1 MKYAIVVDSTTKFRK
16 DFMKE
21 ISNKIDVRVVP
32 VRIYID
38 QQEYNDSD
46 ELSDVIV
53 EAIKN
58 NQTVETSLPSIKL
71 VEELFEELSD
81 KYEKTYVL
89 SVSSVL
95 SGTYN
100 LFSTTASKYENIKVF
115 DSKSVSIQNTYIF
128 ERMVMD
134 ILNGKEIED
143 DDIIS
148 YKDDSLFLISVF
160 DLTQLHKSG
169 RIGKVTSILGKLMHV
184 KPILTVERTG
194 EVGLIAKALSSSK
207 LLSTL
212 DGYVL
217 TFIKKL
223 LQREGHQN
231 EENVSKIINNIGKL
245 NIEDIEKMF
254 AIYAAVGSEDYK
266 DFVYNIATKYS
277 IKPTFLDIGPAV
289 TVHVGLQGFGIL
301 IAKKVK

>member
-1 MKYAIVVDSTTKFRK
+1 
-16 DFMKE
+16 
-21 ISNKIDVRVVP
+21 
-32 VRIYID
+32 
-38 QQEYNDSD
+38 EY
-46 ELSDVIV
+46 LS
-53 EAIKN
+53 EH
-58 NQTVETSLPSIKL
+58 
-71 VEELFEELSD
+71 
-81 KYEKTYVL
+81 YEKTYVL
-89 SVSSVL
+89 SVSSLL

-134 ILNGKEIED
+134 ILSGKEIQE

-169 RIGKVTSILGKLMHV
+169 RIGKVTSILGKIMHV

-194 EVGLIAKALSSSK
+194 EVGLLAKALSSSK
-207 LLSTL
+207 LLSYL

-223 LQREGHQN
+223 LQREVHQK
-231 EENVSKIINNIGKL
+231 EENVPKIINNIDKL
-245 NIEDIEKMF
+245 NIFDGELNSIIEDIEKMF
-254 AIYAAVGSEDYK
+254 SIYAAVGSESYK
-266 DFVYNIATKYS
+266 DFVYNIASKYG
-277 IKPTFLDIGPAV
+277 IKPMFLDIGPAV
-289 TVHVGLQGFGIL
+289 TVHVGLHGFGIL